1 MSEMKV
7 SAKGLVPPEAAG
19 QTASGRRRRITRPLL
34 HLTLLPVG
42 VCPHHP
48 YSSGQVVQ
56 DEALPQWSHINCVI
70 LLLNQVTFTDTGGQ
84 DFKTSFEGTQ
94 LNSQPLVTKK
104 I

>member
-19 QTASGRRRRITRPLL
+19 QTASGHRRRITRPLL

-70 LLLNQVTFTDTGGQ
+70 LLLNQVTFTDTGGRG
-84 DFKTSFEGTQ
+84 TSASFVGDTTHNRH
-94 LNSQPLVTKK
+94 LPRVL
-104 I
+104 